1 MLTEVQIN
9 KLLAY
14 RRRAEVYNQ
23 MLRGLVEFTT
33 KLVGDEDIAHNYIY
47 ELWDLD
53 RLFEEVDSLATE
65 KKGTE

>member
-1 MLTEVQIN
+1 MLTEAHIN
-9 KLLAY
+9 KLISY

-53 RLFEEVDSLATE
+53 RLFEEVESATAE
-65 KKGTE
+65 KEG